1 MWEKGQD
8 LTWGVPGSPTP
19 LSQDLPG
26 QHPTQKAQ
34 GQNLPKATHRF
45 FPEKGNGNLNRKPD
59 CPLPAWA
66 PFKCLQVRGNSWSFS
81 LVGTA
86 LMLIRGRASP
96 IKVPA
101 VQDGTTSVPCRPV
114 PTDTGEDMSES
125 LMPNKEKDMSESVMA
140 TDKGKDASESAPC
153 GRKLWLGLPLLLVAA
168 GLLAPL
174 IYFAV
179 RANSEACLD
188 GLRAQTECQ
197 GLNQHLQRQLHQ
209 AQEVLHQ
216 KEAEAATCN
225 QTVVTLRGSLK
236 KEQARV
242 EELQGEL
249 ATLNQQL
256 QDAWE
261 RLRRQSE
268 SSAEENGSSSY
279 FLLFLLLPVALF
291 RICKCLKK

>member
-1 MWEKGQD
+1 
-8 LTWGVPGSPTP
+8 
-19 LSQDLPG
+19 
-26 QHPTQKAQ
+26 
-34 GQNLPKATHRF
+34 
-45 FPEKGNGNLNRKPD
+45 
-59 CPLPAWA
+59 
-66 PFKCLQVRGNSWSFS
+66 
-81 LVGTA
+81 
-86 LMLIRGRASP
+86 
-96 IKVPA
+96 
-101 VQDGTTSVPCRPV
+101 
-114 PTDTGEDMSES
+114 MSES
-125 LMPNKEKDMSESVMA
+125 VMLNKEKDTRESVMA
-140 TDKGKDASESAPC
+140 TDKEKDARESVMATDKEKDASESARC
-153 GRKLWLGLPLLLVAA
+153 GRKLPLWLGLLLLLVAA

-209 AQEVLHQ
+209 AQEVLHE
-216 KEAEAATCN
+216 KEAEAATCE
-225 QTVVTLRGSLK
+225 QTVVTLRDSLK

-268 SSAEENGSSSY
+268 TSRNNASSCSS
-279 FLLFLLLPVALF
+279 FLFVVVAVLVLNAPLP
-291 RICKCLKK
+291 